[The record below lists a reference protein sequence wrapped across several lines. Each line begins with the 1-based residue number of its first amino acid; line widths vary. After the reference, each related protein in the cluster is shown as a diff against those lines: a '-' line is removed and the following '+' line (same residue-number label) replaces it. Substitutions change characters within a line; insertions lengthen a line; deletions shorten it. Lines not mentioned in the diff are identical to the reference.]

1 MEVPPALAYLLQP
14 IPLQTFLS
22 RYYER
27 EPLFIER
34 DSPAHYDA
42 LTSVDSLDD
51 ILSATALTCDDVLVV
66 DDSRDI
72 DPGDYTFD
80 DESIDTVRVHR
91 LFDEG
96 ATIIL
101 RQMHNKLPTL
111 ARLCRNAEQQF
122 SCRFQANLYFS
133 PPNAQG
139 LTTHHDTHDVFV
151 LQILGSKHWQTY
163 EPTVPLPLPGQ
174 RYYWET
180 APDRPPVA
188 DFTLRPGDLF
198 YCPRGFP
205 HNARATQDASLHI
218 TLGSLAATWAELLL
232 EVVADVA
239 LRDSAFRASLPPGYA
254 TQEIEPAVLDGKLN
268 DLLARLQLQARPRHV
283 LEMMA
288 ERFTIDRH
296 AVISGQRRTLQAAA
310 ALTLDSRVGVQP
322 GLLYRVSE
330 HRRKV
335 TLICNYRQIAFPR
348 FTASSLKFALCTPS
362 FLVRDLPGP
371 LTDGAK
377 IILIRRLMREAL
389 VVTVPD

>member
-1 MEVPPALAYLLQP
+1 M
-14 IPLQTFLS
+14 
-22 RYYER
+22 
-27 EPLFIER
+27 
-34 DSPAHYDA
+34 
-42 LTSVDSLDD
+42 
-51 ILSATALTCDDVLVV
+51 
-66 DDSRDI
+66 
-72 DPGDYTFD
+72 
-80 DESIDTVRVHR
+80 
-91 LFDEG
+91 
-96 ATIIL
+96 
-101 RQMHNKLPTL
+101 
-111 ARLCRNAEQQF
+111 
-122 SCRFQANLYFS
+122 
-133 PPNAQG
+133 
-139 LTTHHDTHDVFV
+139 
-151 LQILGSKHWQTY
+151 
-163 EPTVPLPLPGQ
+163 
-174 RYYWET
+174 
-180 APDRPPVA
+180 
-188 DFTLRPGDLF
+188 
-198 YCPRGFP
+198 
-205 HNARATQDASLHI
+205 
-218 TLGSLAATWAELLL
+218 
-232 EVVADVA
+232 VADVA

-296 AVISGQRRTLQAAA
+296 AVISGKRRTLQAAA